1 MIFIHQKKTPKK
13 HHFILMFYQTSSESE
28 SEEEDYN
35 KKGHTFAADAED
47 NFAFDE
53 SESESD
59 GGQRVVR
66 TPYQNFLRTLEDHIQ
81 QMTRS
86 ADQNKWNDAWTSMVA
101 LKKLIKKRRTL
112 LKGREPPRYYLIHM
126 NRFLATIEEAAA
138 NPKSIDEDKDL
149 KNKKLHKKKFTQFRN
164 KILRS
169 REVPF
174 EKELKLFAEKNDIW
188 AEEIEE
194 EESEE
199 EVEAIDAGVNWASSD
214 EEDGGDEDGVNWADS
229 DDDGGEVKK
238 LHPRMREFW
247 LKKEYQPDW
256 VKKQLEKKSGA
267 KKVRGAKKNANEAGP
282 EKKIQGAAKEEKKV
296 VWNESSI
303 RKKITKI
310 LSGKGSVDRKERKE
324 LLKKLSEIDQKC
336 ERTQW
341 SMLVKLLIIDN
352 IRDLYTAPRCMTA
365 EIWNQ
370 VARYTSEL
378 IDLLTEN
385 QGFRLHDRGL
395 RKLLLNEEEKEKLR
409 EKEHVEE
416 TNVGAFTP
424 MSHGLA
430 DAQEMLNSCR
440 VEEVDDD
447 LVEGLS
453 EDFYWLRGNLH
464 AICIRLSEDLIL
476 GYKKSDNK
484 TKEYDALLQANES
497 LVVLCQKCLE
507 YVSSVTKHRM
517 NMLSFRHLIIQLTYQ
532 TYDKEFDQLKLPQN
546 TVYVPFTI
554 PQDTLTLQHVVHI
567 FKELKEF
574 NAEDFGAVDE
584 HEIEFFNS
592 KKQKIEVETVLFCTH
607 YLALHHRYELA
618 RDIFTSSGY
627 GKDSTFM
634 SKCEILIQIL
644 YNRTVARLA
653 IAAFTHEDWRQSMD
667 LLKSLY
673 MTGKL
678 KELLAQGVKSDLK
691 WKHNKTQEE
700 IVQEQQETQRM
711 VPEHTF
717 INQDLLESVHYIS
730 SLFFEMKAILSP
742 KDSSVGNRS
751 FRRQWEFRQKREFL
765 APPENTRD
773 RILESGAQMMK
784 GNWRACVSQ
793 LEQLKCWDHFE
804 YADEIKRRV
813 FQRAKRECL
822 RCYLISSAKHF
833 SDIQLSVLAT
843 KFEMTEAEVV
853 KFSSQFIVNQDIRA
867 SINSIGGYL
876 VIHEPLPTL
885 FETSATNFHN
895 KLSQFLST
903 IHEQADMVG
912 IKSGGR
918 DNFKRS
924 NRDNNRAG
932 GSWR

>member
-1 MIFIHQKKTPKK
+1 M
-13 HHFILMFYQTSSESE
+13 LYQSSSDSE

-35 KKGHTFAADAED
+35 KGYTASAVAED

-59 GGQRVVR
+59 GDQRIVR
-66 TPYQNFLRTLEDHIQ
+66 TPYQNFLHQLEEHIQ

-101 LKKLIKKRRTL
+101 IKKLIKKRRTL

-138 NPKSIDEDKDL
+138 NPKSIDEDKEL
-149 KNKKLHKKKFTQFRN
+149 KNKKLHKKKFVQFRN

-174 EKELKLFAEKNDIW
+174 EAQLKAFADNNDIW
-188 AEEIEE
+188 AEEVVEEESDEE
-194 EESEE
+194 EEVGEDVNWGESSEE
-199 EVEAIDAGVNWASSD
+199 VSGD
-214 EEDGGDEDGVNWADS
+214 EEKLKWDS
-229 DDDGGEVKK
+229 DDEEEVKK
-238 LHPRMREFW
+238 LHSRMREFW

-256 VKKQLEKKSGA
+256 VKKQLEKKT
-267 KKVRGAKKNANEAGP
+267 KKRGEKKKQTGDAGP
-282 EKKIQGAAKEEKKV
+282 EKKVQAAAEKPKTI

-310 LSGKGSVDRKERKE
+310 LAGKGSVDRKERKE

-336 ERTQW
+336 KRVQW

-352 IRDLYTAPRCMTA
+352 IRDLYTAPRCMTT
-365 EIWNQ
+365 EIWNLMWQ
-370 VARYTSEL
+370 YTSDL
-378 IDLLTEN
+378 IDLLTDN
-385 QGFRLHDRGL
+385 PRYRLHDRGL
-395 RKLLLNEEEKEKLR
+395 RKLELNEEEKQKMK
-409 EKEHVEE
+409 EKEAVEE
-416 TNVGAFTP
+416 TVGAFTP
-424 MSHGLA
+424 ISHGLA
-430 DAQEMLNSCR
+430 DAEEMLKR
-440 VEEVDDD
+440 DEIEEVDDD
-447 LVEGLS
+447 LVDGLS
-453 EDFYWLRGNLH
+453 EEFFWLRGNLH

-476 GYKKSDNK
+476 GFKKADNK
-484 TKEYDALLQANES
+484 TKEYDERLEAQER

-507 YVSSVTKHRM
+507 YVSGVTKHRM
-517 NMLSFRHLIIQLTYQ
+517 SMLSFRHLIVQLTYQ
-532 TYDKEFDQLKLPQN
+532 VYDKEFDQLKLPQN

-554 PQDTLTLQHVVHI
+554 PQNTVTLQHVVEI
-567 FKELKEF
+567 FKELKQFDPEK
-574 NAEDFGAVDE
+574 FGAVDE
-584 HEIEFFNS
+584 HEIGFFS
-592 KKQKIEVETVLFCTH
+592 SRKQKIEVETVLFCTH

-793 LEQLKCWDHFE
+793 LEQLKCWEHFE

-813 FQRAKRECL
+813 FKRAKRECL
-822 RCYLISSAKHF
+822 RCYLISSATHF

-843 KFEMTEAEVV
+843 KFEMSEAEVI
-853 KFSSQFIVNQDIRA
+853 KFCSQFIVNMDIRA

-876 VIHEPLPTL
+876 CIHEPLPTL

-903 IHEQADMVG
+903 IHEQADMIG
-912 IKSGGR
+912 IKNGGR
-918 DNFKRS
+918 ENFKRS
-924 NRDNNRAG
+924 NHRDNNRAG